1 MKRFIIAVVALV
13 LAVSCA
19 TERTPEEKVMQ
30 LLTEHFDSLAL
41 DCKVVS
47 VALKDT
53 LRAKLTTEDPGYKE
67 LCDKWTALMDARV
80 DPWAPEYK
88 AARQAMADYE
98 AAWVGEP
105 IAYEYSCRI
114 ASVICLALGS
124 AYLSRFISVAVSI
137 EPVVTFIIMLVY
149 DCIWIKLVDHL
160 HVLVKLLS

>member
-1 MKRFIIAVVALV
+1 MKRFIIAVAALV

-53 LRAKLTTEDPGYKE
+53 LRDKLTTEDPGYKE

-105 IAYEYSCRI
+105 IAYEYSCI
-114 ASVICLALGS
+114 VECEELLLKAMIESGGFAISLDH
-124 AYLSRFISVAVSI
+124 SR
-137 EPVVTFIIMLVY
+137 
-149 DCIWIKLVDHL
+149 
-160 HVLVKLLS
+160 VLDLNK